1 MSGVAID
8 FEGEG
13 LLEGAGAGVAREA
26 RLELL
31 RTLENE
37 GFTVDELR
45 RAAAEDRL
53 ALLPVERVL
62 EAEGPRY
69 TQREVAEAAGVEL
82 DFLRDARRALGQ
94 PDVGPDER
102 ALTAEDLDLTR
113 QAAVLMAAGL
123 DREGFLELTRVMSQ
137 AMGTV
142 ASSMIANLGQALIH
156 PGDTERDL
164 GLRYA
169 DTLRQLG
176 PLAGPALQNMLSMRM
191 REQIRQAVI
200 GQAELESGRL
210 PGAQDVVVGFVDI
223 VGFTELGEQVPAD
236 ELGRVIGDFERR
248 VEDAARVPVRVVKTI
263 GDAAM
268 LVAPAPDPLL
278 EAMLGLVESSGDDP
292 AAPLLRAGSP
302 RARRCRAP
310 ATTTAARST
319 WPAASRPSPGAEAW
333 SRPNGSSS
341 RPCATTTGPTPDA
354 TASREC
360 ATRWRS
366 TACAG
371 LGCQSPARLWCS
383 PEWVR
388 AAAASRS
395 SASLPTGEMPR
406 SRPASSSACHTGSSS
421 PPSSSRRK

>member
-1 MSGVAID
+1 MRRVAID
-8 FEGEG
+8 FEREG
-13 LLEGAGAGVAREA
+13 LLESAGEGVAREA

-31 RTLENE
+31 RTLEKE
-37 GFTVDELR
+37 GFTIDELR

-82 DFLRDARRALGQ
+82 DFLRDARRALGE
-94 PDVGPDER
+94 PDVGPDQR
-102 ALTAEDLDLTR
+102 ALTDEDLDLAR
-113 QAAVLMAAGL
+113 QAAVLMAAGM

-142 ASSMIANLGQALIH
+142 ASSMIATLGQALLH

-169 DTLRQLG
+169 DSLRRLG

-191 REQIRQAVI
+191 RDQIRQAVV

-210 PGAQDVVVGFVDI
+210 PGAQDLVVGFVDI

-248 VEDAARVPVRVVKTI
+248 VEDAARMPVRVVKTI

-278 EAMLGLVESSGDDP
+278 AAMLGLVKSSGEDP
-292 AAPLLRAGSP
+292 AAPLLRAGLASGEALP
-302 RARRCRAP
+302 RAGDYYGSP
-310 ATTTAARST
+310 VNL
-319 WPAASRPSPGAEAW
+319 ASRLTAFARRGSVVATERVKQSAVRDYHW
-333 SRPNGSSS
+333 SYAGRHRFKGVRDEVSVHRVRRARAS
-341 RPCATTTGPTPDA
+341 APD
-354 TASREC
+354 
-360 ATRWRS
+360 
-366 TACAG
+366 
-371 LGCQSPARLWCS
+371 
-383 PEWVR
+383 
-388 AAAASRS
+388 
-395 SASLPTGEMPR
+395 
-406 SRPASSSACHTGSSS
+406 
-421 PPSSSRRK
+421 